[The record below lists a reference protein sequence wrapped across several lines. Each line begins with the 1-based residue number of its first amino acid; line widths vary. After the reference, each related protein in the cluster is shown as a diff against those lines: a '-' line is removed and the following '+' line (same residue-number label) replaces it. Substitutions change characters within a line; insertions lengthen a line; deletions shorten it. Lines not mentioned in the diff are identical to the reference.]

1 MTKTLLNEW
10 NVDAEELESAIR
22 LIRTLDPAGVC
33 AYDMRDCFKLQLERR
48 GVTDRIPYEI
58 IDDYLKEVAERKFSG
73 ISRRMKIST
82 ARVRTKTRGTPSR
95 PPSSQFHRVLY
106 RFTIAPNL
114 QLASHAPH
122 FMHFL
127 LSITK
132 GLRTCPLMAP
142 AGQLRAHRLHPRHFS
157 GSMA

>member
-10 NVDAEELESAIR
+10 NVDAEEMESAIR

-82 ARVRTKTRGTPSR
+82 ARVREAYVLIQSLSPHPTENFNGSETQYIVPDVIAEYENQVWVLRFLR
-95 PPSSQFHRVLY
+95 PAAVMVRLNHEYIR
-106 RFTIAPNL
+106 
-114 QLASHAPH
+114 
-122 FMHFL
+122 
-127 LSITK
+127 
-132 GLRTCPLMAP
+132 MAKE
-142 AGQLRAHRLHPRHFS
+142 AACE
-157 GSMA
+157 GSEDC